1 VRERLRIG
9 IVVSSAADGGG
20 ERYLRVLYE
29 GLAGRGHQP
38 VLIGDLP
45 GWAGPSIPTGVGGKW
60 SRKTLVQNGLSTL
73 NDRRRIMSTVGRAH
87 EAEPFDLFHLQYKR
101 EQVLVSKALSQ
112 LAPVVWT
119 EHGRFPHGTG
129 TSLLRALYRRAS
141 RSVHHVVCVSEVVE
155 AEIRSLIGRS
165 TPTDVVPNAV
175 DLVRNRPP
183 RPAERSD
190 ARRALGISPHTL
202 VLVVASRLHWAK
214 GIDLAIE
221 AMDHL
226 PPDSLLIIAGDG
238 PDRERLEQLVG
249 SRRVTFTGHLT
260 DVTPIFR
267 AADVFV
273 LPSTRAANE
282 GWPLALLEAAAHGL
296 PVVAACDAGVDAQIA
311 AAGGLLAPRDPV
323 SLAARVVESAEGYG
337 GSDALAWASR
347 HGLPQWL
354 DLYEGLL
361 TEASGAVLASP
372 AAL

>member
-1 VRERLRIG
+1 VGDRLRIG

-20 ERYLRVLYE
+20 ERYLKVLYE
-29 GLAGRGHQP
+29 GLAGRGHAP

-45 GWAGPSIPTGVGGKW
+45 GWALPSIPTGVEGKW
-60 SRKTLVQNGLSTL
+60 RRKTLVQNGVSSLT
-73 NDRRRIMSTVGRAH
+73 DRRRILSTVAHSH
-87 EAEPFDLFHLQYKR
+87 EAKPFDLFHLQYKR
-101 EQVLVSKALSQ
+101 EQVLVSRALSQ

-119 EHGRFPHGTG
+119 EHGRFPHGPG
-129 TSLLRALYRRAS
+129 TSPLRPLYRRAS
-141 RSVHHVVCVSEVVE
+141 RSVHQVVCVSEGVQ
-155 AEIRSLIGRS
+155 AEIRSVIGGS
-165 TPTDVVPNAV
+165 TPTGVVPNAV
-175 DLVRNRPP
+175 DLVHNRPP

-190 ARRALGISPHTL
+190 ARQALGILPSTL
-202 VLVVASRLHWAK
+202 VLVAASRLHWAK

-238 PDRERLEQLVG
+238 PDRQRLEHAAG
-249 SRRVTFTGHLT
+249 ARRVMFTGHLA
-260 DVTPIFR
+260 DVTPIYR

-273 LPSTRAANE
+273 LPSTRAE

-296 PVVAACDAGVDAQIA
+296 PVVASCDAGIDAQIA
-311 AAGGLLAPRDPV
+311 AAGGLLAPRDPA
-323 SLAARVVESAEGYG
+323 SLAAKVVESAGGQG

-354 DLYEGLL
+354 DRYEGLL
-361 TEASGAVLASP
+361 TEASGAVPAGS